1 MLRRVELKNR
11 EVLEG
16 DSLWSIRQT
25 AVYNR
30 LQCKGYICGIS
41 DNEQSSLIPPECR
54 STFLLVSPSENVEL
68 RFAECLEQATEA
80 EESPLSIWNMHRIL
94 ISDSL
99 RGWMEYMAYLEKRLK
114 HQVISPLLSSPLK
127 KIGSITND
135 FDLPTSLMK
144 SLSQQLAPTKS
155 TFLR

>member
-11 EVLEG
+11 EVLGG
-16 DSLWSIRQT
+16 DSPWSIRQT

-30 LQCKGYICGIS
+30 LQRKSNVCGIS
-41 DNEQSSLIPPECR
+41 DKEQSSLILPECR

-68 RFAECLEQATEA
+68 QFAECLEQATEA
-80 EESPLSIWNMHRIL
+80 EESPLSIWNTLRIL

-99 RGWMEYMAYLEKRLK
+99 RGWVEYMAYLEKRLK
-114 HQVISPLLSSPLK
+114 HQVISPLLSSSLK
-127 KIGSITND
+127 KRGLITND
-135 FDLPTSLMK
+135 YDLPTSLMK
-144 SLSQQLAPTKS
+144 SSSQQLAPTKS